1 LRQRVLIENLSGK
14 KHPIVLTPYQH
25 SKDSFDPVAIPPEY
39 YLMMGDNRDNS
50 ADSRYFGP
58 VERWRIL
65 GRAAV
70 VAASFNLERDN
81 RPR

>member
-1 LRQRVLIENLSGK
+1 MLFTS
-14 KHPIVLTPYQH
+14 IVLTPYQA
-25 SKDSFDPVAIPPEY
+25 SKDSFAPISIPSEY
-39 YLMMGDNRDNS
+39 YFMLGDNRDNS

-70 VAASFNLERDN
+70 VAVSFNLKRDN
-81 RPR
+81 RPRWKRFLTSLP